1 MKKNV
6 LFFCGILTVSTLLAA
21 CGETPAP
28 ASEADEKPT
37 AAAEQNNVTDDAS
50 DDTEPETGDV
60 EKDQE
65 AEEDQ
70 DTGEKPFDDV
80 QVSQGKWISLS
91 LTKIDEVPRSD
102 SATINYSVSKDDK
115 VYITDV
121 AGRIVEDQEYY
132 DADMLFDD
140 LLKVRKNDP
149 DNYPN
154 VCGVVK
160 RDGTEVFPCS
170 ASIIE
175 TLNSRFLAVTI
186 GTQQVQNKD
195 DAFFYITDRMI
206 SLDADDDDLLYAGYT
221 QIYDMERKAFVGDFK
236 NDKPGA
242 KIYAIG
248 DILYYQAS
256 FRDPVK
262 IMNADGEELASGDYS
277 YEPSWGNCLLRKD
290 GDDSCTVLD
299 PELKEIAQL
308 NYLPDKIYGE
318 GKCYS
323 DNEKADDGKYY
334 SHLYDEKKNLI
345 SDHAY
350 LYAPNVCGN
359 LLYERSSSSSGTKGS
374 IYTMDGTKVIDG
386 EMEIESVTEMDGG
399 FLLLKD
405 GDNKILIYPDGSMSE
420 TFTVGGYAS
429 FASNGEKEAFIVDQ
443 GKTEALG
450 NKLDSLGCPWIVGDI
465 DSKKEALFSLID
477 GTQLLPYE
485 YDQIQYANGYIY
497 ADKEGIREVY
507 KVNISY

>member
-21 CGETPAP
+21 CGETSAP
-28 ASEADEKPT
+28 ASEAVEKPT
-37 AAAEQNNVTDDAS
+37 AAAEQNNVTDDVS
-50 DDTEPETGDV
+50 EPETGDV
-60 EKDQE
+60 EKNQE

-70 DTGEKPFDDV
+70 NTGEKPSGDL
-80 QVSQGKWISLS
+80 QVSQGKWITVS
-91 LTKIDEVPRSD
+91 LTKIAELPCSE
-102 SATINYSVSKDDK
+102 SSSINYSVSRDDK

-121 AGRIVEDQEYY
+121 EGRIVEDQEYY

-140 LLKVRKNDP
+140 MLKVRKNDP

-170 ASIIE
+170 ASIID
-175 TLNSRFLAVTI
+175 TLNNRFLAVTI
-186 GTQQVQNKD
+186 GTQQVQNKE
-195 DAFFYITDRMI
+195 DAFFYVTDRMI

-221 QIYDMERKAFVGDFK
+221 QIYDMERNAYVGDFK

-248 DILYYQAS
+248 DILYYKGGYN
-256 FRDPVK
+256 DPATL
-262 IMNADGEELASGDYS
+262 MNAEGEVLDSGDYS
-277 YEPSWGNCLLRKD
+277 YESSWGNCLLRKNVD
-290 GDDSCTVLD
+290 KSYTVLD
-299 PELKEIAQL
+299 QELKEIAQL
-308 NYLPDKIYGE
+308 DYQPSQIYGDGKIYAV
-318 GKCYS
+318 S
-323 DNEKADDGKYY
+323 EKADDGKYY
-334 SHLYDEKKNLI
+334 THLYDEKKNPVF
-345 SDHAY
+345 DHAY
-350 LYAPNVCGN
+350 LYAPNQFGN
-359 LLYERSSSSSGTKGS
+359 LLYERSSSSNGTKGS
-374 IYTMDGTKVIDG
+374 IYTLDGKKVIDG
-386 EMEIESVTEMDGG
+386 EREVSSVTELDGG

-420 TFTVGGYAS
+420 TFTVGGYAG

-485 YDQIQYANGYIY
+485 YRMIQYANGYIY
-497 ADKEGIREVY
+497 ADKEDIREVY